1 MAWQV
6 LRADGRAAVPWLN
19 GGGVTREVAGGPAG
33 SGPAD
38 FDWRVSL
45 ADVAQSGPF
54 SVFPGV
60 DRVITV
66 VAGEALELAVG
77 GTAPVRV
84 GPHQPFAFP
93 GDAPTGGRLPG
104 GPVVALNV
112 MTRRGR
118 ASARVVVA
126 GGPGP
131 LEVPDGG
138 TLMVVC
144 LAGTVAVG
152 TTGPLLARHDAAV
165 CEDAAPGGGELLQVL
180 DGLAAVVTIR
190 RSPSAPA

>member
-6 LRADGRAAVPWLN
+6 LRTDGRPAVPWLN

-45 ADVAQSGPF
+45 ADVTRGGPF

-60 DRVITV
+60 DRVLTV
-66 VAGEALELAVG
+66 VAGEALDLAVG

-84 GPHQPFAFP
+84 EPHLPFAFP
-93 GDAPTGGRLPG
+93 GDAPTGGGLPS

-118 ASARVVVA
+118 ASARVVIT
-126 GGPGP
+126 GGPCP
-131 LEVPDGG
+131 LEVPDAG
-138 TLMVVC
+138 TLVVVC

-152 TTGPLLARHDAAV
+152 TAGPVLARHDAALR
-165 CEDAAPGGGELLQVL
+165 EDAVPGGGDLLQVL
-180 DGLAAVVTIR
+180 DGLAAVVTVR
-190 RSPSAPA
+190 RSPPAPA